1 MEQIISDYLFL
12 IYAIPTVSIPWAASD
27 IKSFISVVQVGA
39 VMILLYGGYESFDL
53 VDKASRYVS
62 DEDKLKM
69 FFGAL
74 SPFFIFSSGIL
85 LHMVCLNSVLE
96 HQTNTQD
103 SP

>member
-1 MEQIISDYLFL
+1 MDQIISDYLIL
-12 IYAIPTVSIPWAASD
+12 IYIIPTVSILWAASD
-27 IKSFISVVQVGA
+27 IKFFISVVKVGA
-39 VMILLYGGYESFDL
+39 VMIILYGGYESFNL

-62 DEDKLKM
+62 YEDKLKM

-85 LHMVCLNSVLE
+85 LHMVCLKSVLE
-96 HQTNTQD
+96 HRTNTQD